1 MIYKKGE
8 KPVNWNWPKYYI
20 IIGLIGKHGKTI
32 IICDFHVSKQAIEKT
47 EQVKESNGIGYDYM
61 YYIYYIHTH
70 IYTLHTHI
78 SHIKLPDIKKKNTLA
93 RINRRLDDTEIQR
106 LKNLKTKQ

>member
-1 MIYKKGE
+1 MIYNKGE
-8 KPVNWNWPKYYI
+8 TPANWNWPKYYI

-61 YYIYYIHTH
+61 YYIYYIHTYIYIHYTH
-70 IYTLHTHI
+70 IYAI
-78 SHIKLPDIKKKNTLA
+78 SNCLILKKKYTG
-93 RINRRLDDTEIQR
+93 
-106 LKNLKTKQ
+106 